1 MVEVADV
8 VVSHRMMIITAAGVS
23 ALRFR
28 VQT

>member
-8 VVSHRMMIITAAGVS
+8 VVSHRMMIITAAVVS